1 MQQQRIYTFLIFKQ
15 LFQPFPVAIVVPDP
29 DVIPGWAKPRGLP
42 TTMVEF
48 CKNDV
53 AKQEILK
60 DMNRVGKEAGLKG
73 FEFVSIFPCDSQKK
87 FTCCVILRLLIPVTD
102 VIVKLCSRVI

>member
-53 AKQEILK
+53 AKQDILK

-73 FEFVSIFPCDSQKK
+73 FEFVSIFPCDSKK
-87 FTCCVILRLLIPVTD
+87 NLLAV
-102 VIVKLCSRVI
+102 